1 MSVEEQEPYLAL
13 IEKYLYFN
21 NNEKI
26 SKQGMLPKDHPK
38 TQKHKE
44 QIYLLI

>member
-21 NNEKI
+21 NNEKT
-26 SKQGMLPKDHPK
+26 SKQSHV
-38 TQKHKE
+38 T
-44 QIYLLI
+44 